1 MHSGENFIGAEAAF
15 PLDTAGCDFVRGNP
29 LFVMTN
35 YLSDAQREDMDL
47 CWKNRKRGK
56 ADYVTCWYL
65 KTGRY
70 IQETGPDSSRY
81 CPQCR
86 HKKLEK
92 SYENGYGTEVSIP
105 RIDNAALITF

>member
-1 MHSGENFIGAEAAF
+1 M
-15 PLDTAGCDFVRGNP
+15 GCDFVRGNP
-29 LFVMTN
+29 LFVITN

-92 SYENGYGTEVSIP
+92 SYENGYETEEEDDVYILTEEALKTML
-105 RIDNAALITF
+105 IDQEGNDSEAF

>member
-1 MHSGENFIGAEAAF
+1 
-15 PLDTAGCDFVRGNP
+15 
-29 LFVMTN
+29 MTN

-92 SYENGYGTEVSIP
+92 SYENGYETEEEDDVYILTEEALKTML
-105 RIDNAALITF
+105 IDQEGNDSEAF